1 MDAWLIWLAA
11 ALLLVVLLSTAAS
24 LSLRLPSRA
33 RLAEKMEQLGRKGE
47 LRHLLEHRIQLLLAT
62 AILRAVALLSFA
74 LVLVE
79 GLRTSDAG
87 EFSFNT
93 YLWAFVIALLGVL
106 VFGIAIPSAWARYAG
121 ESLLIAS
128 LPVLH
133 GLRHVLYPL
142 VAPLLA
148 LDWMVRRL
156 AGVRDGDEENDADG
170 MEQEILTV
178 VSEGEAR
185 GAVDEEEAEMI
196 ESVIELRDTQVDR
209 IMTPR
214 TDISAVPRDVSFVQL
229 KDLIR
234 EKGHSR
240 VPVYDDTVD
249 NIVGVIYA
257 KDLLQVA
264 DAGSFDAAA
273 IMRGPIYIPESKQ
286 TRDLLHEFQEGKGH
300 MAIVLDEYGGTAG
313 LVTIEDILEE
323 LVGEIFDEY
332 EAQHRRVHGR
342 RGRAHAH
349 RRAERRP
356 RHRAAR
362 ERRLRDDRRFRV
374 QLTRQD
380 SRARRGVRPRQRQ
393 DLRNRRRPTKDQAP
407 APAPHPPEDQRP
419 RNRLT
424 APTEHTKGR
433 RVMRSCNLA
442 LSVPS
447 RKKRADCRDPRGF
460 RRPGSCRCW

>member
-11 ALLLVVLLSTAAS
+11 ALLFVVLLSTAAS

-62 AILRAVALLSFA
+62 AVLRAVALLSFA
-74 LVLVE
+74 LVVFE
-79 GLRTSDAG
+79 GLRTSNAG

-121 ESLLIAS
+121 ESLLITS

-142 VAPLLA
+142 VAPLLG
-148 LDWMVRRL
+148 LDWVVRRL
-156 AGVRDGDEENDADG
+156 AGVHDGDGRNDVDG
-170 MEQEILTV
+170 MEQEILSV
-178 VSEGEAR
+178 VSESEAR

-214 TDISAVPRDVSFVQL
+214 TDISAVLRSVSFAQL

-234 EKGHSR
+234 QKGHSR
-240 VPVYDDTVD
+240 VPVYEDTVD
-249 NIVGVIYA
+249 NIIGVIYA

-273 IMRGPIYIPESKQ
+273 IMREPIYIPESKQ

-323 LVGEIFDEY
+323 LVGEIIDEY
-332 EAQHRRVHGR
+332 EDLEPEPLRRIDESTVDVDARMRIDELNDDLGIELPESEDYETI
-342 RGRAHAH
+342 GGFVFSSLGKIPQTGEECAHANVTICVTDAGP
-349 RRAERRP
+349 RRIK
-356 RHRAAR
+356 
-362 ERRLRDDRRFRV
+362 RLRLHV
-374 QLTRQD
+374 T
-380 SRARRGVRPRQRQ
+380 
-393 DLRNRRRPTKDQAP
+393 RPT
-407 APAPHPPEDQRP
+407 
-419 RNRLT
+419 
-424 APTEHTKGR
+424 
-433 RVMRSCNLA
+433 
-442 LSVPS
+442 
-447 RKKRADCRDPRGF
+447 ADDNGIA
-460 RRPGSCRCW
+460 